1 MILMKLYL
9 FPISYFRLISE
20 LDFPLLYSYLFLNH
34 YASCL
39 VVSRRETPQLSS
51 LLVVLQYYK
60 FLILLR
66 LVFLFSSEGYD
77 DSNHVGMSLYPSM
90 RKIGILS
97 WVECNFSIINPGSI
111 ALLSSAKDILNLWG
125 FVTFTVRKRLRD
137 W

>member
-1 MILMKLYL
+1 MKLYL
-9 FPISYFRLISE
+9 FPISYFRFISE

-39 VVSRRETPQLSS
+39 VVSWRETLQLSS

-60 FLILLR
+60 FLTLLR
-66 LVFLFSSEGYD
+66 LVLLFSSEGYD
-77 DSNHVGMSLYPSM
+77 DSNYLGMSLYPSM

-97 WVECNFSIINPGSI
+97 WVECNLSIINPGSI
-111 ALLSSAKDILNLWG
+111 ALLSSAKDILHLWG
-125 FVTFTVRKRLRD
+125 FVAFSVRKRLRD